1 MSKGTNLISEI
12 GKYFKEI
19 QKKIFNIHKFYALIF
34 SALRNI
40 SLSTNT
46 HLNC

>member
-12 GKYFKEI
+12 GKYFKEV
-19 QKKIFNIHKFYALIF
+19 QKIFNIHKFYALMF
-34 SALRNI
+34 SALCNFL
-40 SLSTNT
+40 LSTNT